1 MPPRELQRLQLMH
14 LLGYEF
20 YRLCDPSRRNDD
32 QQYFDDDRC
41 DYQQYQIP
49 VGLLQTAYKVIER
62 HDDGHLPRLLKT
74 GRKSTENSD
83 VIARPVA
90 GTVNVTRSAPVAMR
104 ACPAIAV
111 AWSAR
116 SDTVASTSLP
126 STDRMPAAGSG
137 CAMILP
143 KWSIMNAVLFEL
155 VF

>member
-1 MPPRELQRLQLMH
+1 MH

-74 GRKSTENSD
+74 GRKSTE
-83 VIARPVA
+83 IP
-90 GTVNVTRSAPVAMR
+90 M
-104 ACPAIAV
+104 
-111 AWSAR
+111 
-116 SDTVASTSLP
+116 
-126 STDRMPAAGSG
+126 
-137 CAMILP
+137 
-143 KWSIMNAVLFEL
+143 
-155 VF
+155 